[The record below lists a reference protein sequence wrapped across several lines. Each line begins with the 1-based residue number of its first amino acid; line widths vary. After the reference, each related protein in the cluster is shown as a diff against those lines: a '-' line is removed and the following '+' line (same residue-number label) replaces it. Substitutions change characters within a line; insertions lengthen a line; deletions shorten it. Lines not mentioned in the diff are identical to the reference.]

1 MIVANPIYDIVFKY
15 LMEDERI
22 ARTILS
28 ALLKQEVVEVHMRNN
43 EYNDKLSDNLSIYR
57 IDFGAT
63 VIDDKGRRQTILIEV
78 QKTWVETEVLR
89 FRKYLGFQYGHESN
103 MTGSGRSIHALPMV
117 AIYLLGHK
125 VGKIKAPVVYVNH
138 DVYDYDGNL
147 VVGGIDDPFV
157 ESLTHNSSI
166 VQIPRLHGKVNNRL
180 DKVLSIFDQSL
191 RDGKTSHTIDIDADA
206 YIEDSDMQPI
216 IRRLEEAAAD
226 SKVRRKMD
234 VEDEFFSVLKS
245 RDTEIMIKDM
255 QLAEKTV
262 AVKEMTD
269 KFNMTKEELGK
280 AEEKLGK
287 AEEQW
292 AQAEEQRVQAEE
304 QRAQAE
310 EQRAQAE
317 EKLGKAEEQRAQ
329 AEEQRAQ
336 AEERA
341 ERMMRSSVIAFLRQ
355 KMPVEDIANIL
366 GIDITT
372 VNRIAS
378 E

>member
-1 MIVANPIYDIVFKY
+1 MKVANPIYDIVFKY

-63 VIDDKGRRQTILIEV
+63 VIDEKGQRQTILIEV

-89 FRKYLGFQYGHESN
+89 FRKYLGFQYSHESN
-103 MTGSGRSIHALPMV
+103 MTGSGRSVHALPMV

-125 VGKIKAPVVYVNH
+125 VGTIEAPVVYVNH
-138 DVYDYDGNL
+138 QVYDYDGNL
-147 VVGGIDDPFV
+147 VVDGMNDPFV
-157 ESLTHNSSI
+157 ESLTHNSII

-191 RDGKTSHTIDIDADA
+191 QGEKSSHTIDIDADT
-206 YIEDSDMQPI
+206 YGEDADMQPI

-226 SKVRRKMD
+226 STVRRRMD

-245 RDTEIMIKDM
+245 RDAEIMIKDM
-255 QLAEKTV
+255 QIAEKTV
-262 AVKEMTD
+262 AVKEAHEKLD
-269 KFNMTKEELGK
+269 KIGEQLSQKEEQLSQK
-280 AEEKLGK
+280 DQQLT
-287 AEEQW
+287 
-292 AQAEEQRVQAEE
+292 
-304 QRAQAE
+304 
-310 EQRAQAE
+310 
-317 EKLGKAEEQRAQ
+317 
-329 AEEQRAQ
+329 Q

-341 ERMMRSSVIAFLRQ
+341 NHILHKSVAAFL
-355 KMPVEDIANIL
+355 KKNIPIEDIATMMDL
-366 GIDITT
+366 DIDVVKQIAK
-372 VNRIAS
+372 RIS
-378 E
+378 Q

>member
-63 VIDDKGRRQTILIEV
+63 VVDDKGRRQTILIEV
-78 QKTWVETEVLR
+78 QKGGVQRLPSVSGGYPWVETEVLR
-89 FRKYLGFQYGHESN
+89 FRKYLGFQYSHESN
-103 MTGSGRSIHALPMV
+103 MTGSGRSVHALPMV

-125 VGKIKAPVVYVNH
+125 VGKIEAPVVYVNH

-147 VVGGIDDPFV
+147 VAGGNDDPFV
-157 ESLTHNSSI
+157 ESLTHNSII

-206 YIEDSDMQPI
+206 YSEDSDMQPI

-255 QLAEKTV
+255 QLAESKV
-262 AVKEMTD
+262 AVKEMTEKLD
-269 KFNMTKEELGK
+269 MTREELGK
-280 AEEKLGK
+280 
-287 AEEQW
+287 
-292 AQAEEQRVQAEE
+292 
-304 QRAQAE
+304 
-310 EQRAQAE
+310 AE

-341 ERMMRSSVIAFLRQ
+341 ERMMRSSVIALLRQ
-355 KMPVEDIANIL
+355 KTPVEIIANIL
-366 GIDITT
+366 GIDIAT
-372 VNRIAS
+372 VKRIAS

>member
-1 MIVANPIYDIVFKY
+1 MIIANPVYDIVFKY

-89 FRKYLGFQYGHESN
+89 FRKYLGFQYANAGN
-103 MTGSGRSIHALPMV
+103 VVGSGRSVHALPMV

-147 VVGGIDDPFV
+147 VADGTDDPFV
-157 ESLTHNSSI
+157 ESLTHNSII
-166 VQIPRLHGKVNNRL
+166 VQIPRLHGKINNRL

-191 RDGKTSHTIDIDADA
+191 SDGKTSHTIDIDADA
-206 YIEDSDMQPI
+206 YSEDADMQPI
-216 IRRLEEAAAD
+216 IRRLEEAAVD

-255 QLAEKTV
+255 QLAESKV
-262 AVKEMTD
+262 AVKEMTEKLD
-269 KFNMTKEELGK
+269 MTKEELGK
-280 AEEKLGK
+280 AEE
-287 AEEQW
+287 
-292 AQAEEQRVQAEE
+292 

-310 EQRAQAE
+310 
-317 EKLGKAEEQRAQ
+317 KQRAQ

-341 ERMMRSSVIAFLRQ
+341 ERLMRSSVIALLRQ

-366 GIDITT
+366 GIDIAT
-372 VNRIAS
+372 VKRIAS

>member
-28 ALLKQEVVEVHMRNN
+28 ALLKREVVEVHMRNN

-63 VIDDKGRRQTILIEV
+63 VLDEKGQKQTILIEV

-89 FRKYLGFQYGHESN
+89 FRKYLGFQYGN
-103 MTGSGRSIHALPMV
+103 AGNVVGTGRKVHALPMV

-125 VGKIKAPVVYVNH
+125 VGKIEAPVVYVNH
-138 DVYDYDGNL
+138 QVYDYDNNL
-147 VVGGIDDPFV
+147 VEDGTKESFV
-157 ESLTHNSSI
+157 ESLTHNSII
-166 VQIPRLHGKVNNRL
+166 VQIPRLHGKINNRL

-191 RDGKTSHTIDIDADA
+191 LEGKNSHTIDIDADA
-206 YIEDSDMQPI
+206 YDEDTDMQPI

-226 SKVRRKMD
+226 KDVRRRMD

-262 AVKEMTD
+262 AVKE
-269 KFNMTKEELGK
+269 
-280 AEEKLGK
+280 
-287 AEEQW
+287 
-292 AQAEEQRVQAEE
+292 AEE

-310 EQRAQAE
+310 EQ
-317 EKLGKAEEQRAQ
+317 LAQ
-329 AEEQRAQ
+329 AEEQVKQ
-336 AEERA
+336 VLCK
-341 ERMMRSSVIAFLRQ
+341 SVMALLKKKMTIA
-355 KMPVEDIANIL
+355 DIAEML
-366 GIDITT
+366 DIDILI
-372 VNRIAS
+372 VKQIAADS
-378 E
+378 KL

>member
-1 MIVANPIYDIVFKY
+1 MT
-15 LMEDERI
+15 RC
-22 ARTILS
+22 LS
-28 ALLKQEVVEVHMRNN
+28 G
-43 EYNDKLSDNLSIYR
+43 D
-57 IDFGAT
+57 
-63 VIDDKGRRQTILIEV
+63 
-78 QKTWVETEVLR
+78 
-89 FRKYLGFQYGHESN
+89 
-103 MTGSGRSIHALPMV
+103 
-117 AIYLLGHK
+117 
-125 VGKIKAPVVYVNH
+125 
-138 DVYDYDGNL
+138 L

-157 ESLTHNSSI
+157 ESLTHNSII

-317 EKLGKAEEQRAQ
+317 EKLGKAEEKLGKAEEKLGKAEEKLGKAEEQRAQAEEQRAQ